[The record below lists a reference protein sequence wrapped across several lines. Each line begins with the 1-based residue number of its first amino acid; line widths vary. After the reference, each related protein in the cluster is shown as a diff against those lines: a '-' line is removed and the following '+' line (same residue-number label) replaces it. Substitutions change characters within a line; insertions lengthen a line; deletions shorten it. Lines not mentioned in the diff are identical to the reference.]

1 MQQKILFLVGLLVIF
16 GLGLLVFR
24 RHLLYWHKG
33 RLIDTIVAML
43 ILVAWI
49 ATIVAFAMIFD
60 SVCHIF

>member
-24 RHLLYWHKG
+24 RHLSYRHKG

>member
-24 RHLLYWHKG
+24 RHLLYRHKG

-49 ATIVAFAMIFD
+49 ATIGAFAMIYD
-60 SVCHIF
+60 SVFHIF